1 MLRDDSND
9 DGGHGLLPKSCE
21 RQQDQG
27 LIRADREGSATTIY
41 GGGPDGIFASDIAVI
56 AASHMVASKRAND
69 GRAPR
74 LHPDDI
80 IS

>member
-1 MLRDDSND
+1 MLRDDSNA
-9 DGGHGLLPKSCE
+9 DGPEGLLTNAVE
-21 RQQDQG
+21 RQNDPG

-56 AASHMVASKRAND
+56 AASHMIRSKGAND
-69 GRAPR
+69 IKTPR

-80 IS
+80 LS